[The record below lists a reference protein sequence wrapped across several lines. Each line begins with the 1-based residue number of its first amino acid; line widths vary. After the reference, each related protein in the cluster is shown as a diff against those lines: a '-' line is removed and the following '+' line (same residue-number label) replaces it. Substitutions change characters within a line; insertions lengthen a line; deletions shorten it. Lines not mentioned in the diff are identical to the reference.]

1 MKTREFTNKKLFM
14 LVFIAL
20 NLVFAFY
27 QISFFIGNHDWDW
40 VKGTS
45 QILSFNTGLFEARYS
60 KFILNVILYGGQ
72 ILPILNTLTAF
83 ALLSLG
89 MVMLVNYWQIKDKYA
104 KSIIAL
110 IPCIMPYIL
119 GWMYFPIN
127 IIGNFMAIPFIIG
140 GLMLIEKEKREY
152 KLYGILCFLVAL
164 GVYPSVAETIIIC
177 FLIKQILNNSQ
188 SYKTIAKK
196 FLPILLTLII
206 FKLLI
211 LLLGKIGVIYTQN
224 YNLQT
229 LSLKEIILNSFN
241 VLEVII
247 KQFYITLPFF
257 PLSLKICGLGLLILA
272 TIQISKNK
280 QSLILWLLAILTTGL
295 TSLLT
300 SNISDTAFMPRINFY
315 GTNFLYTGAIAI
327 LLSQKGI
334 YKNLCYVLTLCLMYI
349 AIISNIEAQKV
360 WELGKNA
367 ELNLINRITSRIEEN
382 SNTLPLTPVI
392 AGEYSLRQKYYN
404 TAYDINSPYIL
415 ERSFVVRHI
424 PSGAYNF
431 YAPSQMFYSS
441 SQIRN
446 LKQEIYSYLQT
457 ISNSYPHQNSIYLDD
472 EYAIIMLTT
481 EGIQAIQAQ
490 LPK

>member
-1 MKTREFTNKKLFM
+1 MNTKKFTDKKLFM
-14 LVFIAL
+14 LVFLAL

-40 VKGTS
+40 VKGTN

-60 KFILNVILYGGQ
+60 KFILNVMLYGGQ
-72 ILPILNTLTAF
+72 ILPILNNLTAF

-89 MVMLVNYWQIKDKYA
+89 MVMLVNYWQIKNKY
-104 KSIIAL
+104 SQLIIAL
-110 IPCIMPYIL
+110 TPCIMPYIL

-127 IIGNFMAIPFIIG
+127 IIGNFMAIPLIIG
-140 GLMLIEKEKREY
+140 GLMLIEKEEIKY
-152 KLYGILCFLVAL
+152 NAYAILCFLITL

-177 FLIKQILNNSQ
+177 FLIKQILNNKQ
-188 SYKTIAKK
+188 NYKAIAKK
-196 FLPILLTLII
+196 FLPILLSLII

-211 LLLGKIGVIYTQN
+211 LVLSKAGIVYTEN

-229 LSLKEIILNSFN
+229 LSLKETILNSFN
-241 VLEVII
+241 TLDVII
-247 KQFYITLPFF
+247 KQFYLTLPFF
-257 PLSLKICGLGLLILA
+257 PLSIKLCGLGLVILA
-272 TIQISKNK
+272 TTQILKNK
-280 QSLILWLLAILTTGL
+280 QSLILWIIALLTTGL

-334 YKNLCYVLTLCLMYI
+334 YKNLCYILSLALIYTS
-349 AIISNIEAQKV
+349 AISTIEAQKV
-360 WELGKNA
+360 WELGKRA
-367 ELNLINRITSRIEEN
+367 ELNLINRISSRIEEN
-382 SNTLPLTPVI
+382 SNILPLTPVI
-392 AGEYSLRQKYYN
+392 AGEYSLRPKYYN
-404 TAYDINSPYIL
+404 ISYNINSPYIL

-431 YAPSQMFYSS
+431 YAPNKLFYST

-446 LKQEIYSYLQT
+446 LKPDMYSYLQT
-457 ISNSYPHQNSIYLDD
+457 VSTPYPHQNSIYLDD

-481 EGIQAIQAQ
+481 DGINAIQAQ